1 MFILESIKVPIN
13 TEYIKLQQ
21 LIKLSGIVGQGSD
34 AKMLIADG
42 KVKVNGETALERGK
56 KIRVGDIVI
65 IDDFGKIEV
74 IE

>member
-1 MFILESIKVPIN
+1 MESIKVPIN

-42 KVKVNGETALERGK
+42 IVKVNGETVLERGK

>member
-1 MFILESIKVPIN
+1 MR
-13 TEYIKLQQ
+13 
-21 LIKLSGIVGQGSD
+21 
-34 AKMLIADG
+34 KMLIADG
-42 KVKVNGETALERGK
+42 IVKVNGEIALERGK

>member
-1 MFILESIKVPIN
+1 MESIKVPIN

-34 AKMLIADG
+34 AKMLIVDG
-42 KVKVNGETALERGK
+42 IVKVNGETVFERGK

>member
-1 MFILESIKVPIN
+1 MESIKVPIN

-42 KVKVNGETALERGK
+42 IVKVNGETVFERGK

>member
-1 MFILESIKVPIN
+1 MIILESIKVPIN

-21 LIKLSGIVGQGSD
+21 LIKLSGIIGQGSD

-42 KVKVNGETALERGK
+42 IVKVNGEIALERGK

>member
-1 MFILESIKVPIN
+1 MESIKVPIN